1 MEIKVAKTCGGN
13 EMKGHFAKTT
23 TALALAAAMIIS
35 LMPVNA
41 VAKDTEEV
49 RPDLTAMIH
58 NAESYS
64 AYTMKHAGAASP
76 DRSVKIEGGDFTQA
90 SDGFK
95 VLEHYEGRSGKSLF
109 TAEEGSVTYSVDVP
123 ETGLY
128 GIRITYYPVKGK
140 NNTIERKI
148 YVNDEIPFD
157 GSQYVEFTRIW
168 KNSTDIERDSR
179 GNDIRPHQE
188 EAPEWITAFVQ
199 DSDGYVNGAY
209 KYYFEKGLNTITLT
223 SVKEPMVIGEIA
235 LTCEKEPPS
244 YAEYDAANRAE
255 GFSEIKTGSVK
266 IQGEAAT
273 LKSDS
278 TLYPIPDR
286 TSSLT
291 EPYSASKTRLNTIG
305 GTNWKLVGQWIE
317 WDLDVP
323 EDGLYK
329 IVVKYRQ
336 NKNTGVTV
344 CRSLEL
350 DGEKPF
356 EEAGEFYFYYE
367 NAWQATVLGDG
378 NTPYFFK
385 LTAGHHRLTFR
396 IGLGEALANILLVA
410 SDSVEELNSIYR
422 ELLMIIGSTPDTMR
436 DYQLETKCP
445 DTLKALADQYDA
457 VRNLKEL
464 VTAYS
469 NGRKGSETQAIDNLI
484 NQLDRMTK
492 KPENIAKQWSA
503 FKDNIVSLSSWV
515 LTMSEQPLEIDYIL
529 ICGTDEK
536 MPVVTPG
543 FFKSLFH
550 ELRQFG
556 ASFFEDYDSI
566 GEIYDDS
573 TDVLDVWILADGSNI
588 TSMTGG
594 GRDQATVIKT
604 LVDNYFV
611 PDKHIPV
618 NIKLV
623 NKDVLLSATLA
634 GKGPDVAL
642 NVAGIEPMNYALR
655 NAVVDLSAFPD
666 FEEVKKDFYSEAFDQ
681 FTLEG
686 GVYALPQTM
695 SFHVLFYR
703 ADILKELGLEV
714 PTTWDEFYRC
724 LSVIQKN
731 NMNIGIFP
739 DWTTFAMF
747 LYQHEGEYYTADS
760 KHSALDTEN
769 AVAAFKQWSGNY
781 VNYGMPVS
789 YDMASRF
796 RTGEMPLAIGDYTQY
811 NYLSVFAP
819 EIKGDW
825 GFTLVPG
832 FETDDGSLDHS
843 VSAWET
849 ACVIMAT
856 SDLKEQGW
864 EFLKWWMSD
873 ETQTE
878 YGNEIENVL
887 GVAGRVATAN
897 MKALANLPWATAD
910 YRELVRQLSWV
921 KALPQVPGG
930 YFTERHIKNAFY
942 TVYNNNEDPRETL
955 QDYVKQINYEIVRK
969 RMEFGLPID

>member
-1 MEIKVAKTCGGN
+1 
-13 EMKGHFAKTT
+13 MKGHFLKRSA
-23 TALALAAAMIIS
+23 ALILAAS
-35 LMPVNA
+35 LMMPVGFA
-41 VAKDTEEV
+41 VSASRGADVE
-49 RPDLTAMIH
+49 RPDISAMVH

-64 AYTMKHAGAASP
+64 SYISAHSDAKEPAAPVTVSGE
-76 DRSVKIEGGDFTQA
+76 DYLEASADFE
-90 SDGFK
+90 
-95 VLEHYEGRSGKSLF
+95 VLDTYEGRSGKSLY
-109 TAEEGSVTYSVDVP
+109 TKEEGSVTYEVNVP
-123 ETGLY
+123 EAGLY
-128 GIRITYYPVKGK
+128 SISVTYFPVKGK
-140 NNTIERKI
+140 NNTIERKVFI
-148 YVNDEIPFD
+148 NGDIPFE
-157 GSQYVEFTRIW
+157 GSQYIEFTRIW
-168 KNSTDIERDSR
+168 VNAEPISRDSR
-179 GNDIRPHQE
+179 DNEIRPRQE
-188 EAPEWITAFVQ
+188 EAPEWITAFFK
-199 DSDGYVNGAY
+199 DSDGYVTGAY
-209 KYYFEKGLNTITLT
+209 KYYFEQGINTITLT
-223 SVKEPMVIGEIA
+223 SVKEPMIIGEIT
-235 LTCEKEPPS
+235 LTQEKELPS
-244 YAEYDAANRAE
+244 YAEYDAANRAA
-255 GFSEIKTGSVK
+255 GFNEITDTSLK
-266 IQGEAAT
+266 IQGESAL

-291 EPYSASKTRLNTIG
+291 EPYSASKTRLNVIG
-305 GTNWKLVGQWIE
+305 GTNWKLVGQWITWE
-317 WDLDVP
+317 LDVP
-323 EDGLYK
+323 EDGLYR
-329 IVVKYRQ
+329 IMVKYRQ

-344 CRSLEL
+344 CRSLEI
-350 DGEKPF
+350 DGETPF
-356 EEAGEFYFYYE
+356 KEAEEFYFYYE
-367 NAWQATVLGDG
+367 NAWQLSVLGDG
-378 NTPYFFK
+378 NDPYCFRLSK
-385 LTAGHHRLTFR
+385 GTHRFTFR
-396 IGLGEALANILLVA
+396 INLGKELADILLVA
-410 SDSVEELNSIYR
+410 SDSVDQLNTAYR

-436 DYQLETKCP
+436 DYQLEIKCP
-445 DTLKALADQYDA
+445 DTLTRLAQQYTA
-457 VRNLKEL
+457 VSTLKEM
-464 VTAYS
+464 VEAYS
-469 NGRKGSETQAIDNLI
+469 KGRKGSETQAIDNLI
-484 NQLDRMTK
+484 NQLDRMTQ
-492 KPENIAKQWSA
+492 KPESIAKQWTA
-503 FKDNIVSLSSWV
+503 FKDNIVSLSSWI
-515 LTMSEQPLEIDYIL
+515 LTMSEQPLEIDYML
-529 ICGTDEK
+529 VCGSETPEPKVD
-536 MPVVTPG
+536 PG
-543 FFKSLFH
+543 FFESLVH

-556 ASFFEDYDSI
+556 ASFVEDYDSI

-573 TDVLDVWILADGSNI
+573 TDVLEVWILADGTNI

-611 PDKHIPV
+611 PQNGIPV

-655 NAVVDLSAFPD
+655 NAVVDLTQFDD
-666 FEEVKKDFYSEAFDQ
+666 FEEVKSRFYSEAFDQ

-703 ADILKELGLEV
+703 ADILTELGLEV

-724 LSVIQKN
+724 LAVIQKN

-747 LYQHEGEYYTADS
+747 LYQHGGEYYTEDS

-832 FETDDGSLDHS
+832 FEQEDGSIDHS

-849 ACVIMAT
+849 ACVIMST
-856 SDLKEQGW
+856 SSMQKQGW

-873 ETQTE
+873 TTQTE

-897 MKALANLPWATAD
+897 MKALENLPWATAD

-955 QDYVKQINYEIVRK
+955 QDYVKQINYEIGRK
-969 RMEFGLPID
+969 RLEFGLPVD

>member
-1 MEIKVAKTCGGN
+1 MKHPFIKKAIALTLVA
-13 EMKGHFAKTT
+13 
-23 TALALAAAMIIS
+23 ALS
-35 LMPVNA
+35 LPSPCITVMGA
-41 VAKDTEEV
+41 EKEDG
-49 RPDLTAMIH
+49 RPDISTMVH

-64 AYTMKHAGAASP
+64 SYLNAHSNAAEPDKEIVLPGSAYQTASEDYTLLP
-76 DRSVKIEGGDFTQA
+76 D
-90 SDGFK
+90 
-95 VLEHYEGRSGKSLF
+95 YEGQKGNSLL
-109 TAEEGSVTYSVDVP
+109 TTEEGSVTYAFNI
-123 ETGLY
+123 EEEGLY
-128 GIRITYYPVKGK
+128 SIRITYFPIKGK

-148 YVNDEIPFD
+148 CVNGEVPFD

-168 KNSTDIERDSR
+168 KNAEEIRRDSR
-179 GNDIRPHQE
+179 DNDIRPSQE
-188 EAPEWITAFVQ
+188 EAPEWITSFVK
-199 DSDGYVNGAY
+199 DSDGYVTGAY
-209 KYYFEKGLNTITLT
+209 KYFFKKGRNTVTLV

-235 LTCEKEPPS
+235 LTKEDVLPT
-244 YAEYDAANRAE
+244 YEEYLKANEATGLQAVGDAL
-255 GFSEIKTGSVK
+255 IK
-266 IQGEAAT
+266 IQGEDAI

-286 TSSLT
+286 TSPMT

-305 GTNWKLVGQWIE
+305 GTNWKLVGQWITWE
-317 WDLDVP
+317 ADIP
-323 EDGLYK
+323 EDGLYRLA
-329 IVVKYRQ
+329 VKYRQ

-344 CRSLEL
+344 CRSLEI
-350 DGEKPF
+350 DGKTPF
-356 EEAGEFYFYYE
+356 REAGEFYFYYE
-367 NAWQATVLGDG
+367 NAWQMTVLGNGED
-378 NTPYFFK
+378 PYLFA
-385 LTAGHHRLTFR
+385 LPAGKHTISFR
-396 IGLGEALANILLVA
+396 IGLGQELADILMVA
-410 SDSVEELNSIYR
+410 SGCVEDLNSIYR
-422 ELLMIIGSTPDTMR
+422 ELLMIIGSSPDTMR
-436 DYQLETKCP
+436 DYQLEVKCP
-445 DTLKALADQYDA
+445 DTLKALSEQYA
-457 VRNLKEL
+457 IIKQLKEM
-464 VTAYS
+464 VSAYS
-469 NGRKGSETQAIDNLI
+469 NGKKGSETQAIDNLI
-484 NQLDRMTK
+484 NQLARITE
-492 KPENIAKQWSA
+492 KPEYIAKQWTA

-529 ICGTDEK
+529 LCGSENK
-536 MPVVTPG
+536 LPKATPG

-550 ELRQFG
+550 ELRQFA
-556 ASFFEDYDSI
+556 ASFVEDYDSI
-566 GEIYDDS
+566 GEIYDKE
-573 TDVLDVWILADGSNI
+573 TEVLDVWILADGSNI

-611 PDKHIPV
+611 PQNGIPV

-655 NAVVDLSAFPD
+655 NAVVDLTQFPD
-666 FEEVKKDFYSEAFDQ
+666 FEEVKKNFYSEAFDQ

-703 ADILKELGLEV
+703 ADILHELGLEV
-714 PTTWDEFYRC
+714 PTTWDEFYKC

-747 LYQHEGEYYTADS
+747 LYQHGGKYYTEDS

-832 FETDDGSLDHS
+832 TKKEDGTIDRS

-856 SDLKEQGW
+856 SDAKENGW
-864 EFLKWWMSD
+864 KFLKWWMSD
-873 ETQTE
+873 VTQTE

-897 MKALANLPWATAD
+897 MHALENLPWATAD
-910 YRELVRQLSWV
+910 YRELVKQLSWV

-955 QDYVKQINYEIVRK
+955 QDYVKQINYEIGRK
-969 RMEFGLPID
+969 RLEFGLPVD

>member
-1 MEIKVAKTCGGN
+1 MKHSFIKKTIS
-13 EMKGHFAKTT
+13 
-23 TALALAAAMIIS
+23 LALVAILSFPVTHTYARENGTENERPDIAAM
-35 LMPVNA
+35 V
-41 VAKDTEEV
+41 
-49 RPDLTAMIH
+49 H

-64 AYTMKHAGAASP
+64 SYLAEHAGASEP
-76 DRSVKIEGGDFTQA
+76 DKVITLSGGDYYKAT
-90 SDGFK
+90 DGFN
-95 VLEHYEGRSGKSLF
+95 VLDNYEGRSGKSLL
-109 TAEEGSVTYSVDVP
+109 TAEEGSVTYSFNIP
-123 ETGLY
+123 ESGFY
-128 GIRITYYPVKGK
+128 NIRLTYYPVKGK
-140 NNTIERKI
+140 NNTIERKV
-148 YVNDEIPFD
+148 YVNGKIPFD

-168 KNSTDIERDSR
+168 KNAEEIVRDSR
-179 GNDIRPHQE
+179 DNDIRPRQE
-188 EAPEWITAFVQ
+188 ETPEWLETFIK
-199 DSDGYVNGAY
+199 DSDGYVTGAY
-209 KYYFEKGLNTITLT
+209 KYYFEKGKNTITLT
-223 SVKEPMVIGEIA
+223 SVKEPMVIGEIT
-235 LTCEKEPPS
+235 LMQESVLPS
-244 YAEYDAANRAE
+244 YKEYDAANRAK
-255 GFSEIKTGSVK
+255 GFKEIKDTSVK
-266 IQGEAAT
+266 IQGEDAR

-286 TSSLT
+286 TSPLT
-291 EPYSASKTRLNTIG
+291 EPYSASKTRLNVIG
-305 GTNWKLVGQWIE
+305 GANWKLVGQWIT

-344 CRSLEL
+344 CRSLQI
-350 DGEKPF
+350 DGETPF
-356 EEAGEFYFYYE
+356 KEAEEFYFYYE
-367 NAWQATVLGDG
+367 NAWKLSVLGDG
-378 NTPYFFK
+378 DDPYYFC
-385 LTAGHHRLTFR
+385 LPAGKHTLTFR
-396 IGLGEALANILLVA
+396 VDLGQDLADILLVA
-410 SDSVEELNSIYR
+410 SGCVEELNSIYR
-422 ELLMIIGSTPDTMR
+422 ELLMIIGSSPDTMR
-436 DYQLETKCP
+436 DYQLEVKCP
-445 DTLKALADQYDA
+445 DTLKRLDKQYD
-457 VRNLKEL
+457 VIKTLKDM
-464 VTAYS
+464 VSVYS
-469 NGRKGSETQAIDNLI
+469 NGKKGSETQAIDNLI
-484 NQLDRMTK
+484 NQLDRITE
-492 KPENIAKQWSA
+492 KPEYIAKQWSA
-503 FKDNIVSLSSWV
+503 FKDNIVSLSSWI
-515 LTMSEQPLEIDYIL
+515 LSMSEQPLEIDYML
-529 ICGTDEK
+529 ICGSDTK
-536 MPVVTPG
+536 LPKATPG
-543 FFKSLFH
+543 FFKSVFH
-550 ELRQFG
+550 ELRQFA
-556 ASFFEDYDSI
+556 ASFVEDYDSI
-566 GEIYDDS
+566 GEIYDDK

-611 PDKHIPV
+611 PKHNIPV

-655 NAVVDLSAFPD
+655 NAVVDLTQFPD
-666 FEEVKKDFYSEAFDQ
+666 FEEYKNNFYSEAFDQ

-703 ADILKELGLEV
+703 ADILHELGLEV
-714 PTTWDEFYRC
+714 PTTWDEFYKC

-747 LYQHEGEYYTADS
+747 LYQHDGEYYTEDS

-832 FETDDGSLDHS
+832 LEKEDGSLDRS

-856 SDLKEQGW
+856 SDAQKEGW
-864 EFLKWWMSD
+864 EFLKWWMSED
-873 ETQTE
+873 TQTE

-897 MKALANLPWATAD
+897 MHALANLPWATAD
-910 YRELVRQLSWV
+910 YRELVKQLSWV

-955 QDYVKQINYEIVRK
+955 QDYVKQINYEIERK
-969 RMEFGLPID
+969 RLEFGLPVD

>member
-1 MEIKVAKTCGGN
+1 MRGQFLKK
-13 EMKGHFAKTT
+13 
-23 TALALAAAMIIS
+23 AAAFILIVSMS
-35 LMPVNA
+35 APLFA
-41 VAKDTEEV
+41 SASAGRYESDY
-49 RPDLTAMIH
+49 RPDISAMVH
-58 NAESYS
+58 DAESYS
-64 AYTMKHAGAASP
+64 AYIAEHSDAAEP
-76 DRSVKIEGGDFTQA
+76 EGEIVIPGDAYLTA
-90 SDGFK
+90 SEDFEVLDSYDG
-95 VLEHYEGRSGKSLF
+95 RAGKSLL
-109 TAEEGSVTYSVDVP
+109 TKEEGSVTYEVDVP
-123 ETGLY
+123 TAGLY
-128 GIRITYYPVKGK
+128 SISLTYFPIKGK
-140 NNTIERKI
+140 NNTIERKVYI
-148 YVNDEIPFD
+148 NGEIPFE
-157 GSQYVEFTRIW
+157 GSQYVEFTRTWTNAEQIG
-168 KNSTDIERDSR
+168 RDSR
-179 GNDIRPHQE
+179 DNDIRPRQE
-188 EAPEWITAFVQ
+188 EAPAWTDAFVK
-199 DSDGYVNGAY
+199 DSDGYVTGAY
-209 KYYFEKGLNTITLT
+209 KYYFEQGVNTITLT
-223 SVKEPMVIGEIA
+223 SVKEPMVIGE
-235 LTCEKEPPS
+235 LVLKQEPELLS
-244 YAEYDAANRAE
+244 YADYDAANRAA
-255 GFSEIKTGSVK
+255 GFAEITEDSPVK
-266 IQGEAAT
+266 IQGEAAV

-291 EPYSASKTRLNTIG
+291 EPYNASKTRLNTIG
-305 GTNWKLVGQWIE
+305 GTNWKLVGQWIS
-317 WDLDVP
+317 WDIDIP
-323 EDGLYK
+323 EDGLYR
-329 IVVKYRQ
+329 IMVKYRQ

-344 CRSLEL
+344 CRSLEI
-350 DGEKPF
+350 DGRTPF
-356 EEAGEFYFYYE
+356 AEADEFYFYYE
-367 NAWQATVLGDG
+367 NAWQLSVLGNGDS
-378 NTPYFFK
+378 PYWFRFSK
-385 LTAGHHRLTFR
+385 GTHRLTFR
-396 IGLGEALANILLVA
+396 VNLGAELADILLVA
-410 SDSVEELNSIYR
+410 SDSVDKLNTAYR

-436 DYQLETKCP
+436 DYQLEIKCP
-445 DTLKALADQYDA
+445 DTLKTLANQLTA
-457 VRNLKEL
+457 IKTLKEM
-464 VTAYS
+464 VSEYS
-469 NGRKGSETQAIDNLI
+469 KGRKGSETQAIDNLI
-484 NQLDRMTK
+484 NQLARMTE
-492 KPENIAKQWSA
+492 KPESIAKQWTA
-503 FKDNIVSLSSWV
+503 FKDNIVSLSSWI
-515 LTMSEQPLEIDYIL
+515 LTMSEQPLEIDYML
-529 ICGTDEK
+529 VCGSATGEPK
-536 MPVVTPG
+536 VNPG
-543 FFKSLFH
+543 FFASLFH
-550 ELRQFG
+550 ELKQFG
-556 ASFFEDYDSI
+556 ASFVEDYDSI

-573 TDVLDVWILADGSNI
+573 TEVLDVWILADGTNI

-611 PDKHIPV
+611 PEKGIPV

-655 NAVVDLSAFPD
+655 NAVVDLTQFDD
-666 FEEVKKDFYSEAFDQ
+666 FEEVKKRFYSEAFDQ

-695 SFHVLFYR
+695 SFHVMFYR
-703 ADILKELGLEV
+703 ADILDELGLEV

-724 LSVIQKN
+724 LAVIQKN

-747 LYQHEGEYYTADS
+747 LYQHDGQYYTEDS
-760 KHSALDTEN
+760 MHSALDTEN
-769 AVAAFKQWSGNY
+769 AIAAFKQWSGNY

-825 GFTLVPG
+825 AFTLVPG
-832 FETDDGSLDHS
+832 FEREDGTIDHS

-856 SDLKEQGW
+856 SKRQEKGW

-873 ETQTE
+873 YTQTE

-897 MKALANLPWATAD
+897 MNALENLPWATAD
-910 YRELVRQLSWV
+910 YRELTRQLSWV

-955 QDYVKQINYEIVRK
+955 QDYVKQINYEISRK
-969 RMEFGLPID
+969 RLEFGLPLE